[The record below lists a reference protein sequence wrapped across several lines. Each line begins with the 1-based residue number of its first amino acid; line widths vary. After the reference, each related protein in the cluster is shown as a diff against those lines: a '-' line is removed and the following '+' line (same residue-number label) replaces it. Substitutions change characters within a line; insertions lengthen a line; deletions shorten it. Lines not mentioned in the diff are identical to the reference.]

1 MGRTIR
7 GASAVIGLTF
17 SFSIIAMTIALA
29 QSPQGAQGP
38 LNNPKEDMVVPKPP
52 SEGTKTDGKEAAA
65 TDIPGASAQTMP
77 STISAENAAKD
88 KHPWLDR
95 GAALSADQKQLI
107 YRSIANKIDTDNA
120 SKAKIYGVVSEALPY
135 SVVPQDLPADV
146 TAKIPGI
153 QDLKYVKANNQVLLV
168 NPPNNTVAA
177 VIAQ

>member
-7 GASAVIGLTF
+7 GASAHIGLTF

-29 QSPQGAQGP
+29 QGPQGAEGP
-38 LNNPKEDMVVPKPP
+38 LNNPKEGMVVPTPP
-52 SEGTKTDGKEAAA
+52 SGGTKTDGKGAAA
-65 TDIPGASAQTMP
+65 TDIPGAGGQTMP

-95 GAALSADQKQLI
+95 GTALSADQKQLI
-107 YRSIANKIDTDNA
+107 YRSIANKLDTDNA
-120 SKAKIYGVVSEALPY
+120 SKAKIHGVLSEVLPN
-135 SVVPQDLPADV
+135 SIAPQDLPADV
-146 TAKIPGI
+146 TANIPAI

-168 NPPNNTVAA
+168 SPPNNTVAA

>member
-7 GASAVIGLTF
+7 EASALIGLTF

-38 LNNPKEDMVVPKPP
+38 LNNPKEEMVVPKPP
-52 SEGTKTDGKEAAA
+52 SEGTQTDGKTAAA

-95 GAALSADQKQLI
+95 GTGLSADQKQLI
-107 YRSIANKIDTDNA
+107 YRSIANKPDTDNA
-120 SKAKIYGVVSEALPY
+120 SKAKIYGVVSEVLPD
-135 SVVPQDLPADV
+135 SVAPQDLPADV
-146 TAKIPGI
+146 TAKIPAI

-177 VIAQ
+177 VIGQ